1 MKLNFFA
8 PLNFHLG
15 YGIHGTGLAE
25 ALLKEGV
32 DLNYIPTEVLNKDDP
47 NFKHFDLLPD
57 AINKTADTERIA
69 VNLSVGSLMN
79 RFYGKKRIG
88 YTVLEV
94 DKIPDDWVTMMNQL
108 DAVWTPTK
116 WGRDVFINSGVK
128 KKLISIVPEG
138 VNTDIFNP
146 YAYPIEQLVGS
157 DTFKFFC
164 VGKLETRKNIDMLCQ
179 AFANEFKLGE
189 KVELFLMTHNP
200 FVQVNIFEY
209 LYGLNLPQHA
219 PIIPLQPMKE
229 HSVLANIMVSC
240 DAFVLPSRGEG
251 WGLPFLEAMACG
263 LPTIGTNW
271 SGNTEF
277 MNKNNSYLIDVEEM
291 VDARDPVFGHYLEQG
306 KWAMPSFKH
315 LMSLMRYVFENQ
327 EEARKKGQKAAME
340 VAEKWSWE
348 QAAKK
353 AIKELEKWEQ

>member
-57 AINKTADTERIA
+57 AINKTADMERTAIH
-69 VNLSVGSLMN
+69 LSVGSLMN

-179 AFANEFKLGE
+179 AFANEFDLGE
-189 KVELFLMTHNP
+189 KVELFIMTHNP

-251 WGLPFLEAMACG
+251 WGLPLLEAMACG

-306 KWAMPSFKH
+306 KWATPSFKH

-327 EEARKKGQKAAME
+327 EEARKKGQKAALE
-340 VAEKWSWE
+340 VADKWSWE

-353 AIKELEKWEQ
+353 AIKELERYE